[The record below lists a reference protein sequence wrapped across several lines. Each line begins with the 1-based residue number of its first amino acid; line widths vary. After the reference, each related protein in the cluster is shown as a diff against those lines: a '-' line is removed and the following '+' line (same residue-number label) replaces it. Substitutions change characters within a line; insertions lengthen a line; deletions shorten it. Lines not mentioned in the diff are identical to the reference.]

1 MFDNFNLNVSKIF
14 KNAELEMMNLGH
26 PYVGSEHLLLSILKD
41 RNKVS
46 CYLKKQDIDYD
57 VFYNEIVKIIGKST
71 KRNDVILY
79 TPLLKRSIE
88 NAINDAEENN
98 NGKVTPEHLM
108 IGILEEGEGIALRL
122 LLSLKVNIEGLYKN
136 IKKNAK
142 KNNKNSII
150 YEIGVNLTKKVDLEE
165 EVFGREEEI
174 ILLVETLLRKN
185 KNNPLLIGKA
195 GVGKTA
201 IVEELAR
208 RINRKQVPEILQDK
222 EIILLNMGTLIAGTK
237 YRGEFEERLTNI
249 IEEIINNENIII
261 FIDEIHT
268 LIGAGGAEGAID
280 ASNILKPYLARGVI
294 KCIGATTED
303 EYDKHIAKDKALERR
318 FQVINILEPNY
329 EETLFIL
336 KSIKPIYEKHHSI
349 KITDNMIEEIVSL
362 SNKYIYDKFNPDK
375 CIDVLDSVCAKAK
388 VNHLINNVNYRLNKD
403 LQEIIDKKEKS
414 IEKQDFNQAINL
426 KNKEEQ
432 LKKKMNNKNK
442 ELKITKTIIY
452 EVIQNKTLIPLL
464 ENKNKVIN
472 KIKRNLKTNIFGQD
486 KAIDKII
493 DNLKTNDSIT
503 PLSFLFTGSSGIGK
517 TESAKLI
524 SQGLNNKG
532 GIIRLDMSEYALE
545 TSINKLIGVSAGY
558 VGYEDETILNKVKKN
573 PYSVILLD
581 EIEKAHSQVLNLF
594 LQILDEGFITNNK
607 GEKVMFSN
615 TIIIMTSNA
624 TTTNNLGFNQNDKR
638 SNEYLSPELLN
649 RITSIIEFQSIDL
662 KTIKEYITINIKDIS
677 DKNLEELILKS
688 DYKIYGLRKASKLI
702 KNKKL
707 YV

>member
-1 MFDNFNLNVSKIF
+1 MFDNFNLTVSKIF

-41 RNKVS
+41 KNKVS
-46 CYLKKQDIDYD
+46 EYLKKHNIDYD
-57 VFYNEIVKIIGKST
+57 VFHSEIVKIIGKST

-98 NGKVTPEHLM
+98 DGKVTPEHLM

-122 LLSLKVNIEGLYKN
+122 LLSLKVNIEGLYRN
-136 IKKNAK
+136 IKITEKV
-142 KNNKNSII
+142 NNKDSIL
-150 YEIGVNLTKKVDLEE
+150 YEIGVNLTKKVDLDE

-208 RINRKQVPEILQDK
+208 RITRKQVPEILQDK

-249 IEEIINNENIII
+249 IEEIINNENVII

-318 FQVINILEPNY
+318 LQVINVLESNH

-336 KSIKPIYEKHHSI
+336 KSIKPIYEKHHNI
-349 KITDNMIEEIVSL
+349 KITDNMIEEIVNL
-362 SNKYIYDKFNPDK
+362 SNKYIYDKYNPDK

-388 VNHLINNVNYRLNKD
+388 VNNLINNVNYKLNKD
-403 LQEIIDKKEKS
+403 LQEIIEKKEKS
-414 IEKQDFNQAINL
+414 IEKQDFNKAINL

-432 LKKKMNNKNK
+432 LKKKINNKK
-442 ELKITKTIIY
+442 SELKITKEIIY

-464 ENKNKVIN
+464 ENKNKI
-472 KIKRNLKTNIFGQD
+472 IKDIEKKLKTNIFGQN

-493 DNLKTNDSIT
+493 ENLKKSVINNDSLT

-524 SQGLNNKG
+524 SHGLNNKG
-532 GIIRLDMSEYALE
+532 GIIRLDMSEYASRNKYKQAYR
-545 TSINKLIGVSAGY
+545 SICWVCWI
-558 VGYEDETILNKVKKN
+558 
-573 PYSVILLD
+573 
-581 EIEKAHSQVLNLF
+581 
-594 LQILDEGFITNNK
+594 
-607 GEKVMFSN
+607 
-615 TIIIMTSNA
+615 
-624 TTTNNLGFNQNDKR
+624 
-638 SNEYLSPELLN
+638 
-649 RITSIIEFQSIDL
+649 
-662 KTIKEYITINIKDIS
+662 
-677 DKNLEELILKS
+677 
-688 DYKIYGLRKASKLI
+688 
-702 KNKKL
+702 
-707 YV
+707 